1 MIFWIILALVAIAV
15 VITMPTPATLAGIIA
30 TGTLD
35 PAYEDSDI
43 LNDEP
48 VSETTS

>member
-1 MIFWIILALVAIAV
+1 MTVMVRLQFK
-15 VITMPTPATLAGIIA
+15 TMPTPATLAGIIA